1 MFFNHL
7 YWEEEII
14 GLIAGLAIVL
24 VGVFA
29 YIQYLLS
36 PTYLVMLFAVSSMVF
51 AALSAVLFQLPR
63 LEKVRPAMGT
73 FLAGITIGLAV
84 IFWVLCIASVK
95 GELLYRIE
103 VSTVS
108 AILAILSFFAIGFIL
123 LALYPPLRIETKQ
136 AGQKMNGKKRKVSK
150 NRKDRDKEI
159 NINEDIIDRL

>member
-29 YIQYLLS
+29 YLQYLLS
-36 PTYLVMLFAVSSMVF
+36 PTYLVTLFAVGAMLFSS
-51 AALSAVLFQLPR
+51 LSAVFFQLPR
-63 LEKVRPAMGT
+63 LKKTRPAVST
-73 FLAGITIGLAV
+73 LVAGISIGLAV
-84 IFWVLCIASVK
+84 IFWVLSMASVK

-103 VSTVS
+103 VSAVS

-123 LALYPPLRIETKQ
+123 LALYPPLRPSAKHWAGEIRTKTR
-136 AGQKMNGKKRKVSK
+136 KTPVKRKEK
-150 NRKDRDKEI
+150 GREI
-159 NINEDIIDRL
+159 NMDEDIIDRL